1 MSGTSVPKTFKLGL
15 GAASSNFNKFGQDA
29 AVASGATSVV
39 VDHLVGNSETFFLTQ
54 IEFDGDNIAF
64 YEVFIDG
71 VKEAAKT
78 TWFSGGLNGT
88 FFFNNL
94 EVTAMK
100 KIELKVTN
108 FRPTMAAFRG
118 RILGGTVT

>member
-1 MSGTSVPKTFKLGL
+1 MSGTSLPKTFKLGA
-15 GAASSNFNKFGQDA
+15 GASGANFNKFDQDA
-29 AVASGATSVV
+29 AVASGATSVI
-39 VDHLVGNSETFFLTQ
+39 VDHTVGNNETFFLTM

-88 FFFNNL
+88 FFFNNI
-94 EVTAMK
+94 EVTANK
-100 KIELKVTN
+100 TIELKVTN